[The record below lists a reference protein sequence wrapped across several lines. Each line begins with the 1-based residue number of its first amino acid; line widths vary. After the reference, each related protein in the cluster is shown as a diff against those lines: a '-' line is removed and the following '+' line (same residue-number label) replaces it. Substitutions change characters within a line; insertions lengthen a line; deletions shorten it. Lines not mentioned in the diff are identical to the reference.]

1 MRGRR
6 VCGPMRQEAKEW
18 LLLVGKS
25 ILLVVGGILVVA
37 ALVELFVGGFS
48 LLALGVLAMGLALA
62 VPPLAFAWLDALR
75 EARKGRA

>member
-6 VCGPMRQEAKEW
+6 VCRRMRQEAKEW

-48 LLALGVLAMGLALA
+48 LLVLGVLAMGLALA

-75 EARKGRA
+75 EARKGRV